1 VTVLDEIVDALACAV
16 DFYML
21 SASLESTAGDRQC
34 LQLAM
39 KRLYAV
45 RITANPIFQQLTFE
59 FFRKLMTDAFDTVRA
74 KKGFNWPHFHVHWHY
89 PDWIVLLG
97 VAALSDTNQSE
108 VSYNVSH

>member
-45 RITANPIFQQLTFE
+45 RITAMLNF
-59 FFRKLMTDAFDTVRA
+59 
-74 KKGFNWPHFHVHWHY
+74 
-89 PDWIVLLG
+89 
-97 VAALSDTNQSE
+97 
-108 VSYNVSH
+108 